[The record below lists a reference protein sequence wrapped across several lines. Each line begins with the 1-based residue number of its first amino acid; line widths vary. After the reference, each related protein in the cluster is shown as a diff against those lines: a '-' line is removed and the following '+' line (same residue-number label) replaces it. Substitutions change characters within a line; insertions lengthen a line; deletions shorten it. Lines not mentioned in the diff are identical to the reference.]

1 MYIMSKTS
9 WWKNSTLKRV
19 QYDTNKIAIPEVSH
33 HTRLERKSTIDQN
46 DNKQKRKL
54 DVRAGHSLGSS
65 KSFH

>member
-9 WWKNSTLKRV
+9 WWKNSTLERV
-19 QYDTNKIAIPEVSH
+19 QYDTNKIAKPAVLH
-33 HTRLERKSTIDQN
+33 QTRLERKSTIDQN

-54 DVRAGHSLGSS
+54 VRAGHSLGSS